1 MSLFCLYIDVIKIKN
16 MNQHYNNIL
25 TSLKSISKEVD
36 LIDPSNYPHNFDIE
50 DFVSTIDDYID
61 YLERIKQFEIYD
73 ED

>member
-1 MSLFCLYIDVIKIKN
+1 

-25 TSLKSISKEVD
+25 NSLKSISKEVD
-36 LIDPSNYPHNFDIE
+36 LIDVSNYPHNFDIE
-50 DFVSTIDDYID
+50 DFVSTIDDYIN

>member
-1 MSLFCLYIDVIKIKN
+1 
-16 MNQHYNNIL
+16 MNQIHYNNIL

-50 DFVSTIDDYID
+50 DFVSTIDDYVD